1 MEFADGQC
9 YQCGKEFSNRKPK
22 TVTKVDKP
30 YSVPPTGRLAEFV
43 SPCPF
48 CGQNVP
54 LWGGSQ
60 IAPEPAPEP
69 EPEAK
74 APEPEAEPVAAPE
87 PEASEPED

>member
-9 YQCGKEFSNRKPK
+9 YLCGNKFGNRKPE

-43 SPCPF
+43 SPCPS

-54 LWGGSQ
+54 LWAGSG
-60 IAPEPAPEP
+60 EP
-69 EPEAK
+69 EPE
-74 APEPEAEPVAAPE
+74 PE
-87 PEASEPED
+87 PEASEPEPEPEA